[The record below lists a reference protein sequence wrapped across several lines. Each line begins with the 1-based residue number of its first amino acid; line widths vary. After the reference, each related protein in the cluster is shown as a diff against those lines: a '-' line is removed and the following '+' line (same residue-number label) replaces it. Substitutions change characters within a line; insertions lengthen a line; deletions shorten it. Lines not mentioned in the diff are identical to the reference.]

1 MGWFAIS
8 SGPATPG
15 WRTKAKAGGIRDHD
29 SYEEAWDGA
38 VLRTGPGA
46 SYWATE
52 HGRLA
57 E

>member
-38 VLRTGPGA
+38 VLRTRPGA